1 MNLNE
6 KISYIKG
13 LMEGMKLDETKD
25 EVKVLKAMAD
35 LLDDM
40 ALTISDLENSIDEV
54 AEVIDVLDEDLGVVE
69 KVLYDEDVLC
79 DCHCHDDKNFCEDED
94 IYEVVCPTCGESVCL
109 TEEMLDEGQIS
120 CPNCDETLEF
130 DFMSD
135 FDDISED
142 EK

>member
-1 MNLNE
+1 MDLNE

-40 ALTISDLENSIDEV
+40 ALTISDLDNSIDEA
-54 AEVIDVLDEDLGVVE
+54 AEVIDVLDEDLGAVE
-69 KVLYDEDVLC
+69 EILYGKDAC
-79 DCHCHDDKNFCEDED
+79 NCHCHDDDDCFEDED

-120 CPNCDETLEF
+120 CPNCGETLEF
-130 DFMSD
+130 DFMGD
-135 FDDISED
+135 FDDISEE

>member
-1 MNLNE
+1 MDLNE

-35 LLDDM
+35 LLDDI
-40 ALTISDLENSIDEV
+40 ALTVLDLENSIDEA
-54 AEVIDVLDEDLGVVE
+54 AEVIDVLDEDLGAVE
-69 KVLYDEDVLC
+69 EILYGEDAC
-79 DCHCHDDKNFCEDED
+79 NCHCHDDDDFCEDED
-94 IYEVVCPTCGESVCL
+94 VYEVVCPTCGESVCL

-130 DFMSD
+130 DFMGD
-135 FDDISED
+135 FDDISEE